1 MFLVNKYMFRA
12 CNDLG
17 RWGHPPIACL
27 VGGVPTA
34 HLSRII
40 ISIGARRFFTRRR
53 NACPY
58 RRGEIYKDRFSVV
71 EHFVVLGSEGAVIF
85 LRNLTVSICL
95 GPVMIGFS

>member
-40 ISIGARRFFTRRR
+40 ISIGARRFFTGGGMLARTG
-53 NACPY
+53 
-58 RRGEIYKDRFSVV
+58 GEKSIKIDLVSLSTSWFSAPK
-71 EHFVVLGSEGAVIF
+71 ELSFFSEI
-85 LRNLTVSICL
+85 
-95 GPVMIGFS
+95 